1 MLKRRK
7 RSNAPI
13 TMCIAPKCGR
23 HSYARGLCQTHHR
36 QMLRTGERKPIRPYR
51 PRQPGTVKFA
61 GLRLSKRCATM
72 LGRYATQRDFSLG
85 AAVAD
90 LLEDALVKKKPRR
103 SREDRTQ

>member
-7 RSNAPI
+7 RGTGERSI
-13 TMCIAPKCGR
+13 CRAPKCGR
-23 HSYARGLCQTHHR
+23 YSYARGLCQTHHR
-36 QMLRTGERKPIRPYR
+36 QMLTTGELKPIRPYR
-51 PRQPGTVKFA
+51 PRKRGTVKFA
-61 GLRLSKRCATM
+61 GLRLSKHCADM
-72 LGRYATQRDFSLG
+72 LSRYAAQRDISLG